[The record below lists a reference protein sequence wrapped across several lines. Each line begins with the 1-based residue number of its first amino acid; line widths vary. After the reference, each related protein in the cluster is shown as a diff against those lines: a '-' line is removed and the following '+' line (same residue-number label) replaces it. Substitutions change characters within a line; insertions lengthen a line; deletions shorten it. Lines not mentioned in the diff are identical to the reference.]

1 MTFTE
6 IIHAARESRDYSRLG
21 EAIPYMDT
29 LDLSVEEGADGVV
42 LVLAAAELHVGNPWR
57 QALHGGLIGAVLETA
72 AIVQLILEPDVETLP
87 KPINITVDYLRSGR
101 VVPTRAEARVTK
113 LGRRVANVHASCWQ
127 DDKARPIATLSGH
140 FLMT

>member
-1 MTFTE
+1 MSFSE
-6 IIHAARESRDYSRLG
+6 IIRAARESRDYTRLG
-21 EAIPYMDT
+21 QAIPYMET
-29 LDLSVEEGADGVV
+29 LGLSVEMADGGVV
-42 LVLAAAELHVGNPWR
+42 LLLAAAQLHVGNPWR

-101 VVPTRAEARVTK
+101 VVVTRAEARVTK

-127 DDKARPIATLSGH
+127 DDKSRPIATLSGH

>member
-1 MTFTE
+1 MNFVE
-6 IIHAARESRDYSRLG
+6 IIRAARESRDYRRLG
-21 EAIPYMDT
+21 EAIPYMET
-29 LDLSVEEGADGVV
+29 LGLRVEACASGVV
-42 LVLAAAELHVGNPWR
+42 LLLAAAEMHVGNPWR

-101 VVPTRAEARVTK
+101 VTETRAQARVTK
-113 LGRRVANVHASCWQ
+113 LGRRVANVYASCWQ
-127 DDKARPIATLSGH
+127 DDESRPIATLSGH

>member
-1 MTFTE
+1 MNFVE
-6 IIHAARESRDYSRLG
+6 IIHAARDSGDYHRLG
-21 EAIPYMDT
+21 EAIPYMES
-29 LDLSVEEGADGVV
+29 LGLSVAPCDGGVV
-42 LVLAAAELHVGNPWR
+42 LLLAAAELHVGNPWR

-101 VVPTRAEARVTK
+101 VVETRARARVTK
-113 LGRRVANVHASCWQ
+113 LGRRVANVCASCWQ
-127 DDKARPIATLSGH
+127 DDEARPIATLSGH

>member
-1 MTFTE
+1 MSFVD
-6 IIHAARESRDYSRLG
+6 IIHAARDSRDYSRMG

-29 LDLSVEEGADGVV
+29 LGLSVEERDGGVV
-42 LVLAAAELHVGNPWR
+42 LLLAAAELHVGNPWK

-72 AIVQLILEPDVETLP
+72 AIVQLILEPEVETLP

-101 VVPTRAEARVTK
+101 VVPTRAAAEVTK
-113 LGRRVANVHASCWQ
+113 LGRRVANVHARCWQ
-127 DDKARPIATLSGH
+127 DDETRPIATLSGH

>member
-1 MTFTE
+1 MNFSE

-21 EAIPYMDT
+21 QAIPYMET
-29 LDLSVEEGADGVV
+29 LGLTVEEQDGGVV
-42 LVLAAAELHVGNPWR
+42 LLLAAAELHVGNPWK

-72 AIVQLILEPDVETLP
+72 AIVQLVLEPDVETLP

-101 VVPTRAEARVTK
+101 VTPTRAEARVTK
-113 LGRRVANVHASCWQ
+113 LGRRVANVYASCWQ

>member
-1 MTFTE
+1 MSFTE
-6 IIHAARESRDYSRLG
+6 IIHAARESRDYTRLG
-21 EAIPYMDT
+21 LAIPYMEALGLT
-29 LDLSVEEGADGVV
+29 VEEQDGGVV
-42 LVLAAAELHVGNPWR
+42 LLLAAAEMHIGNPWK

-101 VVPTRAEARVTK
+101 VTPTRAEARVTK

>member
-1 MTFTE
+1 MNFAD
-6 IIHAARESRDYSRLG
+6 IIHAARESRDYARLG
-21 EAIPYMDT
+21 QAIPYMDT
-29 LDLSVEEGADGVV
+29 LGLSVEEQDGRVV
-42 LVLAAAELHVGNPWR
+42 LLLAAAELHVGNPWK

-101 VVPTRAEARVTK
+101 VVPTRAVAEVTK
-113 LGRRVANVHASCWQ
+113 LGRRVANVHARCWQ
-127 DDKARPIATLSGH
+127 DDEARPIATLSGH